1 MAMNLE
7 EVRGMGDKSLLLIK
21 KLNISTF
28 SELLEYYPYRYEIVK
43 LGDLTTCIKEKGTIN
58 VQVVSSPIVSFLGG
72 RQNRLSMKCLYNGT
86 FINVSIFNRGY
97 LKSKIASGSYISITG
112 RYDSFRNTFTANDI
126 SLEVL
131 NKNEIIPIYHLVS
144 GINNKMIRNIMK
156 NAVSTRFDVDDYIPV
171 IFKEK
176 YNFLKKEEAL
186 KAVHYPEDIKT
197 LKQARLRLIYEE
209 FFLFAFKINYLK
221 SLRNKK
227 SGIKKEV
234 TKEKLEEFIN
244 QLPFSLTSDQ
254 LEAADAIYKDMTS
267 STKMNR
273 LIMGDVGSGKTVI
286 ALCGIAINTFAGYQ
300 SALMAPTEVLAR
312 QHYESLSKM
321 APVVRFGLI
330 VGSMSL
336 KEKKQVLL
344 DLALGNIDCLIGTHA
359 ILNDKVEFKNLGLVI
374 TDEQHR
380 FGVNQRNIIE
390 NKGLGVDV
398 IYMSATPI
406 PRTYALGLY
415 GDMDLSI
422 IKTKPNGR
430 KPVITKYIEDKNL
443 IEALKVCYENL
454 KNGHQVYVVAPLIE
468 ASDNTLDD
476 VKKLEEKFNLAFKR
490 KYPVG
495 ILHGKMSKKDKN
507 DIMQNFKSGELKILV
522 STTVIE
528 VGVDVSN
535 ATVMMIYNANLF
547 GLATL
552 HQLRGRVGRS
562 DLQSYCFLI
571 SKVDEPRL
579 RVLESSNDGFYISEK
594 DFEMRGEGD
603 IFGERQSGDMHF
615 KIADI
620 KRDSKIWLQAFKD
633 SKEYLDNFDNNSLY
647 LKIMDG
653 LQSSQ

>member
-58 VQVVSSPIVSFLGG
+58 VQVVSRPTVSFLGG

-112 RYDSFRNTFTANDI
+112 RYDSFRNTFTASDI

-321 APVVRFGLI
+321 APMVRFGLI

-443 IEALKVCYENL
+443 IEALKVCYDNL

-476 VKKLEEKFNLAFKR
+476 VKKLEEKFNLAFKG

-579 RVLESSNDGFYISEK
+579 RVLENSNDGFYISEK

-653 LQSSQ
+653 LQSN

>member
-7 EVRGMGDKSLLLIK
+7 DVRGMGEKSLLLIK

-43 LGDLTTCIKEKGTIN
+43 LSDLAACSKEKGTIN

-97 LKSKIASGSYISITG
+97 LKSRIVPGKYISITG
-112 RYDSFRNTFTANDI
+112 HYDVFHNNFIASDI

-131 NKNEIIPIYHLVS
+131 NKNEIVPIYHLVS

-156 NAVSTRFDVDDYIPV
+156 SAVLTEFDVDDYIPKT
-171 IFKEK
+171 FKDR
-176 YNFLKKEEAL
+176 YAFLKKEEAL
-186 KAVHYPEDIKT
+186 KIIHCPEDVKS

-221 SLRNKK
+221 NLRNKK
-227 SGIKKEV
+227 LGIKKEV
-234 TKEKLEEFIN
+234 AKKSLDEFIAG
-244 QLPFSLTSDQ
+244 LPFSLTTDQ
-254 LEAADAIYKDMTS
+254 LAAVDAIYNDMTS
-267 STKMNR
+267 SVKMNR
-273 LIMGDVGSGKTVI
+273 LVMGDVGSGKTVV
-286 ALCGIAINTFAGYQ
+286 ALCGIVINTYAGYQ
-300 SALMAPTEVLAR
+300 SALLAPTEVLAK
-312 QHYESLSKM
+312 QHYESLKKM
-321 APVVRFGLI
+321 ATMVRFGLI

-336 KEKKQVLL
+336 KEKKQVLW
-344 DLALGNIDCLIGTHA
+344 DLTLGNIDCLIGTHA

-390 NKGLGVDV
+390 NKGFGVDV

-430 KPVITKYIEDKNL
+430 KPVITKYVEDKNL
-443 IEALKVCYENL
+443 IEALKVCYDNL
-454 KNGHQVYVVAPLIE
+454 KEGHQIYVVVPLIE
-468 ASDNTLDD
+468 ASDDTLDD
-476 VKKLEEKFNLAFKR
+476 VKKLEEKFNLAFKG
-490 KYPVG
+490 KYSVG
-495 ILHGKMSKKDKN
+495 ILHGKMSKNDKN
-507 DIMQNFKSGELKILV
+507 SIMQRFKSGELKILV

-562 DLQSYCFLI
+562 TLQSYCFLI

-647 LKIMDG
+647 LKTIDD
-653 LQSSQ
+653 LQSN

>member
-7 EVRGMGDKSLLLIK
+7 DVRGMGEKSLLLIK

-43 LGDLTTCIKEKGTIN
+43 LSDLAACSKEKGTVN

-97 LKSKIASGSYISITG
+97 LKSRIVPGKYISITG
-112 RYDSFRNTFTANDI
+112 HYDVFHNNFTASDI

-131 NKNEIIPIYHLVS
+131 NKNEIVPIYHLVN

-156 NAVSTRFDVDDYIPV
+156 SAVLTEFDVDDYIPKT
-171 IFKEK
+171 FKER
-176 YNFLKKEEAL
+176 YAFLKKEEAL
-186 KAVHYPEDIKT
+186 KIIHCPEDVKS

-221 SLRNKK
+221 NLRNKK
-227 SGIKKEV
+227 LGIKKEV
-234 TKEKLEEFIN
+234 AKKSLDEFIAG
-244 QLPFSLTSDQ
+244 LPFSLTTDQ
-254 LEAADAIYKDMTS
+254 LAAADAIYNDMTS
-267 STKMNR
+267 SVKMNR
-273 LIMGDVGSGKTVI
+273 LVMGDVGSGKTVV
-286 ALCGIAINTFAGYQ
+286 ALCGIVINTYAGYQ
-300 SALMAPTEVLAR
+300 SALLAPTEVLAK
-312 QHYESLSKM
+312 QHYESLKKM
-321 APVVRFGLI
+321 AAMVRFGLI

-430 KPVITKYIEDKNL
+430 KPVITKYVEDKNL
-443 IEALKVCYENL
+443 IEALKICYDNL
-454 KNGHQVYVVAPLIE
+454 KEGHQIYVVAPLIE
-468 ASDNTLDD
+468 ASDDTLDD
-476 VKKLEEKFNLAFKR
+476 VKKLEEKFNLAFKG

-495 ILHGKMSKKDKN
+495 ILHGKMSKNDKN
-507 DIMQNFKSGELKILV
+507 SIMQRFKSGELKILV

-562 DLQSYCFLI
+562 TLQSYCFLI

-647 LKIMDG
+647 LKTIDS
-653 LQSSQ
+653 LQSN